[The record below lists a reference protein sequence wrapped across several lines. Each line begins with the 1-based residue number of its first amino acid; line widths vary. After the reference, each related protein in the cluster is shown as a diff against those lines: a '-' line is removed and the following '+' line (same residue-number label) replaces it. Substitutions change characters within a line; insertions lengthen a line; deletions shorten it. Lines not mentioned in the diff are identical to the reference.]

1 MLQRFASRVASYL
14 SSDLSTSRE
23 ASVVQEHTLTDRHRR
38 HPGAGSGR
46 GRWLHTS
53 RRTTQKPQST
63 GWIFFFFFS
72 AERPNQPLLIN
83 TQTLS
88 KGCLVA

>member
-1 MLQRFASRVASYL
+1 MLQHFASRAASYL
-14 SSDLSTSRE
+14 SFDLSTSRE
-23 ASVVQEHTLTDRHRR
+23 AFVIQEHTLTDRHLR

-46 GRWLHTS
+46 GRWPHTS

-63 GWIFFFFFS
+63 GWIYFFFS
-72 AERPNQPLLIN
+72 AERPDQPLPIN